1 MTFGFETRKCLMNA
15 ERKYKMAPLVP
26 PGPVIDQT
34 ESVCPHCLKTIPAT
48 IYENGGSVYMGKTC
62 PEHGH
67 CDVYLWPDANHYL
80 WFTNF
85 SFPSKP
91 RAPQTECSDGCPRDC
106 GLCPNHKRGITLA
119 EIEVTWRCNQSC
131 PVCFMSASDSP
142 PAPDPSLETIYDM
155 LQTIQRYDGGHA
167 SLQITGGEP
176 TVRADLPDIIR
187 LARQAGFST
196 VEINT
201 NGLVIGRDRNFLCAL
216 KEAGLTNIYLQ
227 FDGITPEVTRILRG
241 EGLFDCKLQAIE
253 NCRLEDMKVILAP
266 TIIKEINDGQMGDLI
281 DFCMNNMDVIGGLAI
296 QPAFLSGRFDVE
308 MQQRLPLGD
317 IVAMIE
323 EQTGGKI
330 AARNFWPLSCIHP
343 LCACSTYLIGEGENY
358 TTLTSN
364 ITEGDYTTYLNE
376 SSPQGSV
383 FADIF
388 ANMYHEN
395 NTPKGLGVL
404 IMSYMDAWTLDVKRL
419 QECNLAVTLRDGRSI
434 PFCAYHLTDTSGR
447 RLYPLGQRRSSTI
460 DCTQV

>member
-1 MTFGFETRKCLMNA
+1 MTFGFETRKCLGNA
-15 ERKYKMAPLVP
+15 GREGDMGSQVSPDRF
-26 PGPVIDQT
+26 IDQT

-48 IYENGGSVYMGKTC
+48 IYEYEGSVYMGKTC
-62 PEHGH
+62 PEHGL
-67 CDVYLWPDANHYL
+67 CNVYLWPDVDHYL
-80 WFTNF
+80 WFN
-85 SFPSKP
+85 SFRFPFKS
-91 RAPQTECSDGCPRDC
+91 REPQTECVDGCPRDC
-106 GLCPNHKRGITLA
+106 GLCPSHKRGITLA

-131 PVCFMSASDSP
+131 PVCFMSASDSIS
-142 PAPDPSLETIYDM
+142 DPSLETIYNM
-155 LQTIQRYDGGHA
+155 LQTIQHYDKGYA

-176 TVRADLPDIIR
+176 TVRDDLPDIIR
-187 LARQAGFST
+187 LACRAGFST
-196 VEINT
+196 VELNT
-201 NGLVIGRDRNFLCAL
+201 NGLVLGKDREFLHLL

-227 FDGITPEVTRILRG
+227 FDGLTPEVTRILRG
-241 EGLFDCKLQAIE
+241 EGLFDLKLRAIE
-253 NCRLEDMKVILAP
+253 NCRVENIPVILAP
-266 TIIKEINDGQMGDLI
+266 TIIKGINDSQMGGLI

-296 QPAFLSGRFDVE
+296 QPAFLSGRFGVE
-308 MQQRLPLGD
+308 MQQRLSLGD
-317 IVAMIE
+317 IVVMIE
-323 EQTGGKI
+323 EQTSGKI

-364 ITEGDYTTYLNE
+364 ITESDYTTYFNE

-395 NTPKGLGVL
+395 NTPQGLGVL

-419 QECNLAVTLRDGRSI
+419 QECNLAVTIGDGRSI

-447 RLYPLGQRRSSTI
+447 RLYSYG
-460 DCTQV
+460 